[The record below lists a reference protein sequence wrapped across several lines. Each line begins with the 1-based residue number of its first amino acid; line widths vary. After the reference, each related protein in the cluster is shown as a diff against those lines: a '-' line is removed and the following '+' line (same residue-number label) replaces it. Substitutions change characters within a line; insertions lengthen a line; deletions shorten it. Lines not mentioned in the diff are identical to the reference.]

1 MRFVQYL
8 LQLILLS
15 LVDNDDLNSEEAF
28 YYETASFEVFE
39 NLSRKFTALEF
50 TPPIHATVC
59 WYFEA
64 FVLATILQCFI
75 VFIVSMV

>member
-1 MRFVQYL
+1 MQFVQFL

-15 LVDNDDLNSEEAF
+15 LIDNHDLKLEEAF

-39 NLSRKFTALEF
+39 NLSRKFTTLEF

-64 FVLATILQCFI
+64 FVLATILHI
-75 VFIVSMV
+75 VFIVSMA